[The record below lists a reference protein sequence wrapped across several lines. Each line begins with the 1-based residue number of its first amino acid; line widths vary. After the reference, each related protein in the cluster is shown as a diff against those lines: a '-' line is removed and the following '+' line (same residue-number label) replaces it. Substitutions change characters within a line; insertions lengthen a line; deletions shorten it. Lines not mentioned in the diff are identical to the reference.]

1 MWVRELKRKTTKNI
15 SVQIVESYRNKE
27 RKPRVR
33 IVRHMGSVHPD
44 AVDGLV
50 KIAYLELARIQE
62 DLQPSLFPAE
72 SYVDEVVAARR
83 KKRESKALV
92 IKDAR
97 KLEEPILFIM
107 DFPMA
112 PKCVFGCEESGFPV

>member
-72 SYVDEVVAARR
+72 SYVVLGR
-83 KKRESKALV
+83 KYQKW
-92 IKDAR
+92 
-97 KLEEPILFIM
+97 PIIFDSRSM
-107 DFPMA
+107 
-112 PKCVFGCEESGFPV
+112 E